1 MRLFCGILLAL
12 SCSSS
17 LYGAERVM
25 FVGDSIT
32 HGVGAGSYRWPL
44 HRLWVDNGMPFE
56 VVGVHVG
63 NHSGGIAPG
72 TEYGGVGFN
81 NRHSAMCS
89 ERAYEIAGRRN
100 DSGRLGDSN
109 IRDWLGL
116 NRVYA
121 GSYRIDPVTQM
132 PDMFFILIGTNDAL
146 GENADKGGIGA
157 GDNLATLRN
166 NMLGEGGDMDCIIT
180 AMREANPNADI
191 VVLSIPGWH
200 DAIQPDNTEAAD
212 FAAVLEFNREY
223 ARWSKSRNVTF
234 VDISSALRD
243 YTRADKPGAA
253 VPDFLQPFDH
263 LHPSPQGDLLIAGA
277 VAQKLGWPGAT
288 AGLPRREVPVR
299 VGTPR
304 LMSREKQR
312 EQGAFTCCVRLD
324 MPPSRSLCSGKVLAD
339 ICCGS
344 GNLQVLDSG
353 VRWGENQLLIGR
365 PVDEPETFTI
375 AYTPSPTPTG
385 AAPGYYVWLGERLI
399 GEALPGNMPAATAG
413 VNIRK
418 SHGVWA
424 AAGLLVNE
432 ACAPPTA
439 ARIDTEGN

>member
-1 MRLFCGILLAL
+1 MRLFSGILLAL
-12 SCSSS
+12 FCSSP
-17 LYGAERVM
+17 LLGAERVM

-32 HGVGAGSYRWPL
+32 HGVGAGSYRWAL
-44 HRLWVDNGMPFE
+44 HRLWVDNGMSFE
-56 VVGVHVG
+56 VVGVHAG

-72 TEYGGVGFN
+72 TKYGGSVFN
-81 NRHSAMCS
+81 NRHSSMCS
-89 ERAYEIAGRRN
+89 ERAYEIAGRIN
-100 DSGRLGDSN
+100 TSGRLGNSN
-109 IRDWLGL
+109 VRDWLGL
-116 NRVYA
+116 NQAYA
-121 GSYRIDPVTQM
+121 GPFRIDPATQM

-157 GDNLATLRN
+157 GNNLATLRK
-166 NMLGEGGDMDCIIT
+166 NMLGEGGDMDSIIA
-180 AMREANPNADI
+180 AMREANPNAEI

-200 DAIQPDNTEAAD
+200 DTVQPDNTEAAD
-212 FAAVLEFNREY
+212 FAAVSDFNKDY
-223 ARWSKSRNVTF
+223 AKWAASRGVTF
-234 VDISSALRD
+234 VDISSSLRD

-299 VGTPR
+299 VGIPR
-304 LMSREKQR
+304 MAGREKQR

-324 MPPSRSLCSGKVLAD
+324 MPPGRALCTGKVLAD

-353 VRWGENQLLIGR
+353 VRWGTQRMLIGR
-365 PVDEPETFTI
+365 PVDELETFTI

-399 GEALPGNMPAATAG
+399 GEALPGNMPVSTTG
-413 VNIRK
+413 VSIRK
-418 SHGVWA
+418 SPGVWA
-424 AAGLLVNE
+424 AAGLLTNE
-432 ACAPPTA
+432 ACSPPTA
-439 ARIDTEGN
+439 ARIDTEQN